1 MAWFWVRSQLTSSS
15 SSLTASF
22 GIGTHLTNDFHM
34 IDDPNTKSKPLNMVI
49 KLRKMDAMEC
59 VKLSD
64 DRGKWTGDKGEVQ
77 RCRRILG
84 LAGDEP
90 EDGREA
96 PGMT

>member
-1 MAWFWVRSQLTSSS
+1 M
-15 SSLTASF
+15 
-22 GIGTHLTNDFHM
+22 M
-34 IDDPNTKSKPLNMVI
+34 DDPNTKSKPLNMVI
-49 KLRKMDAMEC
+49 KLRKMDGMEC

-64 DRGKWTGDKGEVQ
+64 DRGKLTGDKGEVQ

-84 LAGDEP
+84 LADDEP

>member
-1 MAWFWVRSQLTSSS
+1 
-15 SSLTASF
+15 
-22 GIGTHLTNDFHM
+22 
-34 IDDPNTKSKPLNMVI
+34 MVI
-49 KLRKMDAMEC
+49 KLRKMDGMEC

-84 LAGDEP
+84 LAGDES
-90 EDGREA
+90 EDGQEA

>member
-34 IDDPNTKSKPLNMVI
+34 IDDPKTKSKPLNMVI
-49 KLRKMDAMEC
+49 KLRKMDGMEC

-84 LAGDEP
+84 LGGDEP